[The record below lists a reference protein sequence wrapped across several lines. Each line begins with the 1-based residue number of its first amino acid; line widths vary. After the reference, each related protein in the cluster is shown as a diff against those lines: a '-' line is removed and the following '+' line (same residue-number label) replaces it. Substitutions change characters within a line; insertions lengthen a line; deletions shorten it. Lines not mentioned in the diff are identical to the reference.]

1 MTVPGPPHDDAARGS
16 QVGVSGTTV
25 ITKTRTHPY
34 EVMFQTFQARRRM
47 AETGDVVIKGSQRP
61 WQTSRQGRSKYYI
74 HIEADDVP
82 TRDWMVFRK
91 EVHTESGAHTHQ
103 GGLIIYVLRGHGYS
117 VFDGKRIDWKVGD
130 VLVLPIKPHG
140 VEHQHFNLD
149 ASGSSEWI
157 AFVFLPFLHATGSM
171 LTQVKEQSGWRSD
184 SDAHPE
190 GAGRHPHAS
199 DGGHRHG
206 AV

>member
-1 MTVPGPPHDDAARGS
+1 MSVPGPPHDDAARGS

-117 VFDGKRIDWKVGD
+117 VFDGERIDWKVGD